1 MNILSNGCLVVWVII
16 SGEKK
21 NGGNE
26 RLSRRISFYYFFFFF
41 FCKSLTPSAK
51 GRKIACYC
59 TGCPRAGLT
68 GGVRSHLISKLL
80 LKHKNLAD

>member
-26 RLSRRISFYYFFFFF
+26 RLSRRISFYYFFFF